1 LCSPQLINRLSAC
14 FKSGL
19 FLAIP
24 PTLAKQL
31 LMLKN
36 YFRIATRILARN
48 KLYTT
53 INVLGLALGICGC
66 MIIWLVGS
74 FEMSFDRFHRD
85 GDRIYRVGNG
95 GKPGEQ
101 KMAEVLP
108 PMPDAIRKMIPGME
122 SVTSFF
128 PLYNGNTVLIP
139 NDDKAAKQYDASA
152 EGQDGLPGV
161 IIADA
166 DYFSIFRYQWL
177 AGNPAIALQQPFTV
191 VLTESRARR
200 YFGSLPPESV
210 IGKEVIYQDS
220 LHVHVSGIV
229 RDWVQHTDLPYTDFI
244 SFPTLASSFLK
255 DVRHMD
261 DWVLHQGGGRWY
273 WPTCFVKLAKGVSP
287 AQVDAQLTMLA
298 TQHIAGADS
307 KHPFLLHL
315 QPLADIHFNND
326 YNDNLRK
333 AHLPTL
339 YALTGIA
346 LFILLLAAVNFINLS
361 TAQSL
366 QRAKEIGVRKV
377 LGSGKSSLVMQFLIE
392 AGLLTATAVVI
403 AALLTKPAMAL
414 FRDYIPGGVRF
425 NPLAPVNVLFL
436 LGITTG
442 VTLLAGFYPA
452 RVLSG
457 YQPVRTLKGSGSG
470 RGGEKWWLRRGLI
483 VFQFTISLVFIIVT
497 LVIGKQI
504 RFMLNTDYGFKTDA
518 VVSVSG
524 DWNDSTGKIKVLEQ
538 RFSQIPGI
546 AQMVREEDPPAGWG
560 RTTMRMV
567 YKGKTIVNVGAT
579 VEWADERYIPF
590 YGMRMLA
597 GRNIRHTDSLTEFVI
612 NETAAKQLGL
622 AQPKAA
628 IGQFLYFQNKPYP
641 IVGVVADFH
650 ETSFRE
656 VIQSAVIGN
665 MPREENMLGVRLGS
679 AGKNAE
685 NVKSTLDAMEK
696 SYKEVFP
703 TKSFRPYFMDEL
715 IRDMY
720 DEEQKTVSLVRVAM
734 GLAIFVSC
742 MGLFGLSLF
751 TAERKAREIGIRKVL
766 GATAADITGMLSKDF
781 ILLVVLALVIASP
794 IAWIM
799 AQRWLQAF
807 SYRVTVNGWVFI
819 LAGLGAVGIALVTV
833 GYQSIRAAMA
843 NPVENLRVE

>member
-1 LCSPQLINRLSAC
+1 
-14 FKSGL
+14 
-19 FLAIP
+19 
-24 PTLAKQL
+24 
-31 LMLKN
+31 MLRN

-74 FEMSFDRFHRD
+74 YEMSFDRFHPD
-85 GDRIYRVGNG
+85 GNRIYRVGSG

-101 KMAEVLP
+101 KIAEVFP
-108 PMPDAIRKMIPGME
+108 PMPDAIRKTIPGME
-122 SVTSFF
+122 SVTAFF
-128 PLYNGNTVLIP
+128 PLYTGHTVLIP
-139 NDDKAAKQYDASA
+139 NGDKPAAPYDADL
-152 EGQDGLPGV
+152 EGQDGMPGV

-166 DYFSIFRYQWL
+166 DYFSIFHYRWL
-177 AGNPAIALQQPFTV
+177 AGNPAIALKQPFTV

-220 LHVHVSGIV
+220 LHVHVSGV
-229 RDWVQHTDLPYTDFI
+229 LRDWTENTDLPFTDLI
-244 SFPTLASSFLK
+244 SFPTIASSFLK

-261 DWVLHQGGGRWY
+261 DWVPHRGMGMWY

-287 AQVDAQLTMLA
+287 AQVDEQLTMLA
-298 TQHIAGADS
+298 AQHIPGADL
-307 KHPFLLHL
+307 KHPIPLHL

-346 LFILLLAAVNFINLS
+346 IFILLLAAVNFINLS

-377 LGSGKSSLVMQFLIE
+377 LGSGKGSLMMQFLTE

-403 AALLTKPAMAL
+403 AAFLIKPVMAF
-414 FRDYIPGGVRF
+414 FRDYIPEGVRF
-425 NPLAPVNVLFL
+425 NPLVPVNLLFL
-436 LGITTG
+436 LGITAG
-442 VTLLAGFYPA
+442 VTLLAGSYPA
-452 RVLSG
+452 HVLSG
-457 YQPVRTLKGSGSG
+457 YQPVQTLKGSGSVK
-470 RGGEKWWLRRGLI
+470 GGEKWWLRRSLI

-497 LVIGKQI
+497 LVIGNQI
-504 RFMLNTDYGFKTDA
+504 RFMLNTDYGFRTDA

-524 DWNDSTGKIKVLEQ
+524 KWNDTTGKIKVLEQ

-560 RTTMRMV
+560 RTTMGMT
-567 YKGKTIVNVGAT
+567 YKGKTILNFGAT

-590 YGMRMLA
+590 YGMQMLA
-597 GRNIRHTDSLTEFVI
+597 GRNIRHTDSLAEFVI
-612 NETAAKQLGL
+612 NETAAKQLGFG
-622 AQPKAA
+622 QPAAA
-628 IGQFLYFQNKPYP
+628 IGQLLYFGKKAYP

-650 ETSFRE
+650 EGSFRE
-656 VIQSAVIGN
+656 TIQAAVIGN
-665 MPREENMLGVRLGS
+665 TPLEENMLGVRLAS
-679 AGKNAE
+679 AGKSAE
-685 NVKSTLDAMEK
+685 NVKATLNAMEK

-703 TKSFRPYFMDEL
+703 SESFSPYFMDES
-715 IRDMY
+715 IREMY
-720 DEEQKTVSLVRVAM
+720 NEEQKTASLVRVAM
-734 GLAIFVSC
+734 GLAIFISC

-751 TAERKAREIGIRKVL
+751 TAERRAGEIGIRKVL
-766 GATAADITGMLSKDF
+766 GATTGDIALMLNRQF
-781 ILLVVLALVIASP
+781 IRLVLLSLMIASP
-794 IAWIM
+794 IAWIL
-799 AQRWLQAF
+799 AHHWLQDFA
-807 SYRVTVNGWVFI
+807 YRVGIGIWVFV
-819 LAGLGAVGIALVTV
+819 LAGLGAVGIAVVTV
-833 GYQSIRAAMA
+833 GYQSIRAARS
-843 NPVENLRVE
+843 NPVKNLRAE

>member
-1 LCSPQLINRLSAC
+1 MVI
-14 FKSGL
+14 
-19 FLAIP
+19 
-24 PTLAKQL
+24 
-31 LMLKN
+31 N

-74 FEMSFDRFHRD
+74 YEMSFDRFHPD
-85 GDRIYRVGNG
+85 GGRIYRVGDG
-95 GKPGEQ
+95 GKPGER
-101 KMAEVLP
+101 KIAEVLP

-122 SVTSFF
+122 SVTAFF
-128 PLYNGNTVLIP
+128 PLYNGHRVLIP
-139 NDDKAAKQYDASA
+139 SGDKPATPYDVAA
-152 EGQDGLPGV
+152 EGQDGMPGV

-166 DYFSIFRYQWL
+166 DYFSIFHYQWL
-177 AGNPAIALQQPFTV
+177 AGNPAIALKQPFTV

-200 YFGSLPPESV
+200 YFGSLPPASV

-220 LHVHVSGIV
+220 LHVHVSAVV
-229 RDWVQHTDLPYTDFI
+229 RDWKENTDLPYTDFI
-244 SFPTLASSFLK
+244 SFPTIAGSFLK

-261 DWVLHQGGGRWY
+261 DWVYHRGGGMFY
-273 WPTCFVKLAKGVSP
+273 WPTCFVKLAKVSSP
-287 AQVDAQLTMLA
+287 VQIDAQLSALA
-298 TQHIAGADS
+298 TRHMAGADL

-315 QPLADIHFNND
+315 QPLADIHFNTD

-346 LFILLLAAVNFINLS
+346 IFILLLAAINFINLS

-377 LGSGKSSLVMQFLIE
+377 LGSGKVSLMMQFLTE
-392 AGLLTATAVVI
+392 AGLVTATAVVI
-403 AALLTKPAMAL
+403 AALQIKPVMAF
-414 FRDYIPGGVRF
+414 FREYIPGGVRF
-425 NPLAPVNVLFL
+425 DPLAPVNLLFL
-436 LGITTG
+436 IGITAG

-457 YQPVRTLKGSGSG
+457 YQPVQTLKGSGSVK
-470 RGGEKWWLRRGLI
+470 GGEKWWLRRGLI
-483 VFQFTISLVFIIVT
+483 VFQFTISLVFIVVT
-497 LVIGKQI
+497 LVIGNQI

-518 VVSVSG
+518 VVSVDG
-524 DWNDSTGKIKVLEQ
+524 DWKDTTGKIKVLEQ

-546 AQMVREEDPPAGWG
+546 AQLVREEDPPAGWG
-560 RTTMRMV
+560 RTTTGMT
-567 YKGKTIVNVGAT
+567 YKGKTILNFVTT
-579 VEWADERYIPF
+579 VEWGDERYIPF
-590 YGMRMLA
+590 YGMQILA
-597 GRNIRHTDSLTEFVI
+597 GRNIRHTDSLAEFVI
-612 NETAAKQLGL
+612 NETAAKQLGF
-622 AQPKAA
+622 AQPAAA

-650 ETSFRE
+650 EGSFRE
-656 VIQSAVIGN
+656 AIQSAVIGN
-665 MPREENMLGVRLGS
+665 TPREESMVGVRLAT
-679 AGKNAE
+679 AGKSVE
-685 NVKSTLDAMEK
+685 NVKATMDAMEK
-696 SYKEVFP
+696 VYKEVFP
-703 TKSFRPYFMDEL
+703 TKSFNAYFMDEL
-715 IRDMY
+715 IREMY
-720 DEEQKTVSLVRVAM
+720 DKEQKTASLVRVAM
-734 GLAIFVSC
+734 GLAIFISC

-751 TAERKAREIGIRKVL
+751 TAQRKAREIGIRKVL

-781 ILLVVLALVIASP
+781 ILLVLLALVIASP

-799 AQRWLQAF
+799 ARRWLQDFA
-807 SYRVTVNGWVFI
+807 YRVGIDIWVFI

-843 NPVENLRVE
+843 NPVKNLRAE